1 MPSPLTA
8 PPPPSTRVD
17 VEGRLDGW
25 LTRQLDENPAMVGIE
40 RGEPDEHLWI
50 ARLAGEAKERF
61 AVRFTVGQRT
71 LRAETYVIPVPVH
84 HREETYDFL
93 LRANHD
99 LYGVGFEI
107 GPEAGVYLAG
117 QLDLRAVDDDELD
130 RLLGTLFAATE
141 RAFPRLLRLFTR

>member
-1 MPSPLTA
+1 
-8 PPPPSTRVD
+8 
-17 VEGRLDGW
+17 
-25 LTRQLDENPAMVGIE
+25 
-40 RGEPDEHLWI
+40 
-50 ARLAGEAKERF
+50 
-61 AVRFTVGQRT
+61 
-71 LRAETYVIPVPVH
+71 VIPVPVH